1 MAEFTGRNFADALVY
16 LKEYPVG
23 SGSGELLSAP
33 KLPALGV
40 MVRQG
45 SNATELLLG
54 QSTMQFSLPITFAS
68 DQTPLTVNFGTTGS
82 AAAPVVVRGVETGH
96 SFARATTPAT
106 VGAGNWTPFPNVPCT
121 SVLVNN
127 ISDVAIA
134 IRRTTATAEANTF
147 VIGPGQPLEFPC
159 TNAINYEIQ
168 RLDQATVATPVTV
181 YLSCVTRQ

>member
-1 MAEFTGRNFADALVY
+1 MAEFTGRNFADIQTFLR
-16 LKEYPVG
+16 EYPVG
-23 SGSGELLSAP
+23 SGNGDTLLTP
-33 KLPALGV
+33 KLPAMGV

-54 QSTMQFSLPITFAS
+54 QSTMQFSLPVAFAS
-68 DQTPLTVNFGTTGS
+68 DQTALTVNFGTTGS
-82 AAAPVVVRGVETGH
+82 TAAPVVVRGLETGH
-96 SFARATTPAT
+96 SFAQATTSPT
-106 VGAGNWTPFPNVPCT
+106 VGAGNWVGFPNVTCT

-134 IRRTTATAEANTF
+134 IRRTTATANVF

-159 TNAINYEIQ
+159 TNANNYEIQ
-168 RLDQATVATPVTV
+168 RLDQASVATQVTV